1 MGYSMEILKEI
12 TFFDLTNWS
21 VQYLL
26 DTAFSYN
33 QNFNLVKIDDFLTRN
48 KTQIIIQDN
57 IDYKRVTIKVRNGGV
72 FLRDILK
79 GNLIGTKKQFLI
91 KKGQFLLS
99 KIDARNG
106 AFGVV
111 PSEVDGAIITG
122 NFWTF
127 DVNYEIINPHFLSL
141 IVTTSEFIKFCE
153 NASNGTTNRHYLQED
168 LFLDQKIPLPPLTE
182 QNRIVAN
189 NNAKIKLANEQEQKA
204 KQLEQEIENYLFE
217 VLGIEKLENK
227 ENVKGLQFV
236 HFKNLDRWDVL
247 AKDLRILNGLANCK
261 YELKKIGKVFDF
273 LSRSWKKKEYKK
285 DTFKYIELG
294 AIDPTNGIS
303 ELKEIKVKNA
313 PSRATQEV
321 KTGDLLIGTTRP
333 YLKRFVI
340 IEPEYEGNICSSGF
354 SIIAPSSNYNLFYL
368 KEFLMS
374 YFGLEQ
380 LKNRMTGGTYPA
392 ITNNELKEILVP
404 FPKIEIQNQIANHIS
419 TIKQQIKKLQ
429 TQAKENRKKAI
440 QEFEEVKL
448 CS

>member
-1 MGYSMEILKEI
+1 MQILKEI
-12 TFFDLTNWS
+12 TFSDLTNWS

-26 DTAFSYN
+26 DTSFSYN
-33 QNFNLVKIDDFLTRN
+33 RDYNLVRIGEFLSRN
-48 KTQIIIQDN
+48 KTPILIEDGIK
-57 IDYKRVTIKVRNGGV
+57 YKRVTIKVRNGGIY
-72 FLRDILK
+72 LRDIVD
-79 GNLIGTKKQFLI
+79 GSNIGTKKQFLI
-91 KKGQFLLS
+91 KEGQFLLS

-111 PSEVDGAIITG
+111 PKEVDGGIITG

-127 DVNYEIINPHFLSL
+127 DVNYNIINPHFLSL
-141 IVTTSEFIKFCE
+141 IVTTHEFIKFCE

-168 LFLDQKIPLPPLTE
+168 LFLEQKIPLPPLAE

-189 NNAKIKLANEQEQKA
+189 YNTKIKLAQEQEQKA
-204 KQLEQEIENYLFE
+204 KELEQEIEDYLFD
-217 VLGIEKLENK
+217 VLGIEKLEVK

-247 AKDLRILNGLANCK
+247 AKDLRILNGLSNCK
-261 YELKKIGKVFDF
+261 YELRKIDEVFNF
-273 LSRSWKKKEYKK
+273 PSRAWKKKEYKEN
-285 DTFKYIELG
+285 TFKYIELG
-294 AIDPTNGIS
+294 AIDPTTGIT
-303 ELKEIKVKNA
+303 ELKEIEVRNA
-313 PSRATQEV
+313 PSRATQQV

-340 IEPEYEGNICSSGF
+340 IEPKYEDNICSSGF
-354 SIIAPSSNYNLFYL
+354 SIVAPSSDYNLFYL

-404 FPKIEIQNQIANHIS
+404 FPKVEIQNKIANHIS
-419 TIKQQIKKLQ
+419 YLKQQIKDLQ
-429 TQAKENRKKAI
+429 NQAKENREKAI
-440 QEFEEVKL
+440 QEFEEEIFIK
-448 CS
+448 S